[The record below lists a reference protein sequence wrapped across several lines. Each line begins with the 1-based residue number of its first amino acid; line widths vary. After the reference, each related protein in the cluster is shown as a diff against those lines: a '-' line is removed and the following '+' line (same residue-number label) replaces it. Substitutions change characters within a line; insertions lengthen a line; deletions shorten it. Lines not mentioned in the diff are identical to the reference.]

1 MPKRVEA
8 VDVQV
13 GQRVRAFRLARGM
26 SQTALAEKVGVT
38 FQQIQKYEKGINRI
52 GSSRLKRVANVLGV
66 GIASL
71 FAEEGSASER
81 TGRDPL
87 AEMLSQPN
95 AARLLQAFGGINKSK
110 LRLALVNLAE
120 SLVGRGG

>member
-1 MPKRVEA
+1 MPKRIEA

-13 GQRVRAFRLARGM
+13 GQRVRAYRLARGM

-71 FAEEGSASER
+71 FAEEGSASEH

-87 AEMLSQPN
+87 TEMLSQPN

-120 SLVGRGG
+120 SLADRR